1 MDTSTPSWLT
11 QALRQ
16 QELMD
21 QMMERVGV
29 DVLTTVRADNGQ
41 AFFDARAKCR
51 DCRHESDCRN
61 WLELSETLRV
71 PPYFCPNANFF
82 RACTLEEHP
91 LRDDPPR
98 PAGVAGG
105 KPVGKAKPL
114 NVSFEQRASNEL
126 GKLVWKLRWLGE
138 EEEVNK
144 AQMQRARILAR
155 LELYGMPYAHIAMLN
170 DTD

>member
-1 MDTSTPSWLT
+1 MDASTPSWLK
-11 QALRQ
+11 QVLHQ

-21 QMMERVGV
+21 HMMQRVGV
-29 DVLTTVRADNGQ
+29 DVLMTVRADNGQ

-71 PPYFCPNANFF
+71 LPYFCPNASFF
-82 RACTLEEHP
+82 RACKLEEHP
-91 LRDDPPR
+91 LHDPPR
-98 PAGVAGG
+98 PVRALGG
-105 KPVGKAKPL
+105 KPVEKTKPPNL
-114 NVSFEQRASNEL
+114 SFEQRASNEL

-138 EEEVNK
+138 EEEANE

-155 LELYGMPYAHIAMLN
+155 LELYGIPYAHIAMLN